1 VSTSEERLRVA
12 YERIAER
19 LTGWNAV
26 VEPFESVATVYRHRA
41 YWKPAQVKVVL
52 LAESHLFT
60 PAKELANTVDLS
72 AFGYPEAPREY
83 ARFVY
88 CLGYGEDGIV
98 QGRVVK
104 NAGTWQFWR
113 LFHACLNGAPEGETF
128 ASVLKNGTPDVSARI
143 RNKLAVLSE
152 MKRRG
157 IWLVDSSL
165 VALYV
170 PQEKK
175 ASSRSM
181 DWAIQESWR
190 TFWRDE
196 LVSAADVHAICIGI
210 GVRGRLGEEL
220 DGFFR
225 GGVSPIEQP
234 NAYLTGEKHF
244 ANLQACGRICAERA
258 PR

>member
-1 VSTSEERLRVA
+1 MSTSEERLRVA

-128 ASVLKNGTPDVSARI
+128 ASVLKNGTPDVSARWSPCTC
-143 RNKLAVLSE
+143 RRRRRPVLVRWTGRSRSPGGRSGATNSSA
-152 MKRRG
+152 RRTSMPSASASAS
-157 IWLVDSSL
+157 VDGLGRSST
-165 VALYV
+165 
-170 PQEKK
+170 
-175 ASSRSM
+175 ASS
-181 DWAIQESWR
+181 
-190 TFWRDE
+190 
-196 LVSAADVHAICIGI
+196 AAA
-210 GVRGRLGEEL
+210 
-220 DGFFR
+220 
-225 GGVSPIEQP
+225 
-234 NAYLTGEKHF
+234 
-244 ANLQACGRICAERA
+244 
-258 PR
+258 